1 VIAVSDT
8 SPLNYLVLTDSIHVL
23 PALFEHVV
31 VPRSVALELSHENAP
46 PPVRSW
52 IESPPPWLQVLTPAA
67 SDLAIPL
74 GSGERDAI
82 CLASE
87 LEAGLLLVDDRA
99 ARRVAKSRGLNVAGT
114 LGVLE
119 LADARGLIDLPK
131 AIHTL
136 LRTSFRIRA
145 DVVRSVVER
154 RSAAGRQSE

>member
-8 SPLNYLVLTDSIHVL
+8 SPLNYLVLIDSIHVL

-31 VPRSVALELSHENAP
+31 VPRSVAHELSQENAP
-46 PPVRSW
+46 PLVRSW
-52 IESPPPWLQVLTPAA
+52 IESPPPWLQVMTPAA

-99 ARRVAKSRGLNVAGT
+99 RAALR
-114 LGVLE
+114 
-119 LADARGLIDLPK
+119 K
-131 AIHTL
+131 A
-136 LRTSFRIRA
+136 
-145 DVVRSVVER
+145 VV
-154 RSAAGRQSE
+154 